1 MKPVPGDS
9 MGTSGKSVPAI
20 SVLSEIV
27 SGVIFVLVRTAG
39 DNPIVRG
46 NDVEKGQDSKN
57 NTGSMFS
64 TYGGYTV
71 PMPVEPSW
79 KTFLIVLVETCQTQ
93 NHGDSTLMKRV
104 PGDIIEA
111 L

>member
-1 MKPVPGDS
+1 MKPVPGDF
-9 MGTSGKSVPAI
+9 MGTSGRNVPAI
-20 SVLSEIV
+20 SVLSVIV
-27 SGVIFVLVRTAG
+27 SGVIFGLVRTAG
-39 DNPIVRG
+39 DNPIRG

-93 NHGDSTLMKRV
+93 NHGDSTLMKCV